1 MKSKY
6 DLVVIGTG
14 TAASVIAHTCRAQGW
29 TVAVIDHQPFGGTC
43 AVRGCDPKKVLVAAA
58 EAMDAAERM
67 REKGVVSG
75 ALNINWGALQGFK
88 RTFTDP
94 VPSNSERSFC
104 DKGIDVYHGKARF
117 VAPDRVQ
124 VEDQALSAQHFV
136 IAAGAE
142 PVTLPVPGAEYLIDS
157 TRFLELEKLPDRIV
171 FVGGGFIGFEFAHV
185 VARAGATA
193 TILNRGPRPLNRF
206 DPNLVELLVER
217 TRSLGIKV
225 LAGHTLSA
233 IERRGDAYVVRA
245 KTSTEEREFVAD
257 LVVHSAGRAPAVA
270 DLHLKAA
277 EVAYDGTAI
286 KLNEYL
292 QSVSNPAV
300 YAAGDAANTGFP
312 LTPVAAM
319 EGRAVAA
326 NLLQGNHKTAD
337 YTGIPSAVFTVP
349 ALARVGLLE
358 NDARELGLKYRV
370 KFASVPDW
378 YTARRLNEP
387 SYAHKVLVEE
397 KTDRLLG
404 AHLLG
409 PDAAEIANLFAFAI
423 RSGLSA
429 TNLANA
435 KFVYPTA
442 ASDIG
447 YMLP

>member
-1 MKSKY
+1 MDSKY

-14 TAASVIAHTCRAQGW
+14 TAASVVAHTCRAQGW

-58 EAMDAAERM
+58 EAMDAVERM
-67 REKGVVSG
+67 REKGIVSG
-75 ALNINWGALQGFK
+75 KLDFDWETLQGFK

-94 VPSNSERSFC
+94 VPPNSETSFR
-104 DKGIDVYHGKARF
+104 DKGIDAYHGKAHF
-117 VAPDRVQ
+117 TAPDRVQ
-124 VEDQALSAQHFV
+124 IGDHVLSARYLV

-142 PVTLPVPGAEYLIDS
+142 PVKLPIRGAEYLIDS
-157 TRFLELEKLPDRIV
+157 TRFLELEKLPDRII

-193 TILNRGPRPLNRF
+193 TILNRGPHPLNRF
-206 DPNLVELLVER
+206 DPDLVKLLVER
-217 TRSLGIKV
+217 TRSLGVEV
-225 LAGHTLSA
+225 LTGHTLSA
-233 IERRGDAYVVRA
+233 IETRGDGYAVHA
-245 KTSTEEREFVAD
+245 KTSTGEREFVAD
-257 LVVHSAGRAPAVA
+257 LVVHSAGRAPALA
-270 DLHLKAA
+270 ELHLEAA
-277 EVAYDGTAI
+277 EVAYDGTEI
-286 KLNEYL
+286 KLNKYL
-292 QSVSNPAV
+292 QSVSNPTV

-326 NLLQGNHKTAD
+326 NLLKNNHKTVN

-358 NDARELGLKYRV
+358 EEARKLNLKYRV
-370 KFASVPDW
+370 KYESVPDW

-409 PDAAEIANLFAFAI
+409 PDAAEVANIFALAI
-423 RSGLSA
+423 RSGLGVPE
-429 TNLANA
+429 LENA

>member
-1 MKSKY
+1 MESKY

-14 TAASVIAHTCRAQGW
+14 TAASVIAHTCRDQGW
-29 TVAVIDHQPFGGTC
+29 KVAVIDHQPFGGTC

-58 EAMDAAERM
+58 EAADAAERM
-67 REKGVVSG
+67 REKGIASG
-75 ALNINWGALQGFK
+75 KLNIDWGALQRFK

-94 VPSNSERSFC
+94 VPGHSEESFHN
-104 DKGIDVYHGKARF
+104 KGIDAYHGKARF
-117 VAPDRVQ
+117 TAPDRVQ
-124 VEDQALSAQHFV
+124 IGDQEFNAKHIV

-142 PVTLPVPGAEYLIDS
+142 PVTLPIPGAEHLTDS
-157 TRFLELEKLPDRIV
+157 TRFLELEKLPKRII
-171 FVGGGFIGFEFAHV
+171 FAGGGFIGFEFAHV
-185 VARAGATA
+185 VARAGASA
-193 TILNRGPRPLNRF
+193 TILNRGPHPLSQF
-206 DPNLVELLVER
+206 DPDLVELLVER
-217 TRSLGIKV
+217 TRSLGVEV
-225 LAGHTLSA
+225 LTKHTLLG
-233 IERRGDAYVVRA
+233 IERRGDSYTVRA
-245 KTSTEEREFVAD
+245 GTPTGEREFVAD
-257 LVVHSAGRAPAVA
+257 LVVHSAGRVPAVA
-270 DLHLKAA
+270 GLDLEAA
-277 EVAYDGTAI
+277 RVDSNGTTI

-300 YAAGDAANTGFP
+300 YVAGDAANTGFP

-326 NLLQGNHKTAD
+326 NLLQGNHKTVD

-358 NDARELGLKYRV
+358 NEAHELGLKVRV
-370 KFASVPDW
+370 KYASVPNW

-387 SYAHKVLVEE
+387 SYAYKVLVEE

-409 PDAAEIANLFAFAI
+409 PDAAEVANIFALAI
-423 RSGLSA
+423 RSGLGVSD
-429 TNLANA
+429 LKNA

>member
-1 MKSKY
+1 MKSRY

-14 TAASVIAHTCRAQGW
+14 TAASVIAHSCRDQGW

-67 REKGVVSG
+67 REKGVVLG
-75 ALNINWGALQGFK
+75 KLNIDWGALQRFK

-94 VPSNSERSFC
+94 VSGHSEKSFR
-104 DKGIDVYHGKARF
+104 DKGIDAYHGKARF
-117 VAPDRVQ
+117 VSPDCVQ
-124 VEDQALSAQHFV
+124 IGDQALNARHFA
-136 IAAGAE
+136 IAAGAK
-142 PVTLPVPGAEYLIDS
+142 PVKLPIPGAEYLTDS

-171 FVGGGFIGFEFAHV
+171 FAGGGFIGFEFAHV

-193 TILNRGPRPLNRF
+193 TILNRGSRPLNQF
-206 DPNLVELLVER
+206 DPDLVDLLIER
-217 TRSLGIKV
+217 TRSLGVEV
-225 LAGHTLSA
+225 LTKHTLLG
-233 IERRGDAYVVRA
+233 IERRGDAYAVRA
-245 KTSTEEREFVAD
+245 DTPTGEREFVAD
-257 LVVHSAGRAPAVA
+257 LVVHSAGRVPAVA
-270 DLHLKAA
+270 DLNLESA
-277 EVAYDGTAI
+277 EVSHDSTAI
-286 KLNEYL
+286 SLNEYL

-326 NLLQGNHKTAD
+326 NLLQGNHKTVD

-358 NDARELGLKYRV
+358 KDARKLGLKYRV
-370 KFASVPDW
+370 KFASVPGW

-409 PDAAEIANLFAFAI
+409 PDAAEVANIFALAI
-423 RSGLSA
+423 RSGLGA
-429 TNLANA
+429 MGLANA